1 MPRNNFDPDLKVYSS
16 EETMSKNELEQ
27 YFTALQT
34 DMVNF
39 KEEVNQRFAD
49 VDKRF
54 EQVDRR
60 FDAVDKRFDDL
71 ESRMDKGFKRLESLC
86 FAILEIIREHDVK
99 FSNFE
104 KRLLCVERKLA

>member
-1 MPRNNFDPDLKVYSS
+1 
-16 EETMSKNELEQ
+16 MSKSELEQ

-54 EQVDRR
+54 
-60 FDAVDKRFDDL
+60 DDL
-71 ESRMDKGFKRLESLC
+71 ENRMDKGFKRLESLC
-86 FAILEIIREHDVK
+86 FAILEVVREYDTK

-104 KRLLCVERKLA
+104 KRLVSLERKAI